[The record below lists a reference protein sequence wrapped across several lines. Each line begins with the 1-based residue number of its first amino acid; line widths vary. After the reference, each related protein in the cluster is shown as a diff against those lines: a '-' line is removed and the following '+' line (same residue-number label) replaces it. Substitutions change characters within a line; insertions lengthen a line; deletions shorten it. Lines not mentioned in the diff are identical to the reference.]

1 MRTWANTPEMR
12 DAFRDWYEKTP
23 TKDQSLANCW
33 QVAWNAAK
41 TKPKPRK
48 QRDLFGVSSLAFA
61 RNTDPDTSQDAAKS
75 FDPTFL
81 ESEVLKAI
89 QAFGVDGCITDQ
101 IVAVFSNRDSRTI
114 TPRFAP
120 LMRKGWIEDTGERRR
135 GLSGRP
141 QRVMRAIR

>member
-23 TKDQSLANCW
+23 IKDQSLAHCW
-33 QVAWNAAK
+33 QAAWNAAK
-41 TKPKPRK
+41 TKPKSRK
-48 QRDLFGVSSLAFA
+48 QQDLFGVSSLAFA

-81 ESEVLKAI
+81 ESKVLSVI
-89 QAFGVDGCITDQ
+89 QQYGSLGCIKDD
-101 IVAVFSNRDSRTI
+101 VMKHFRLEDVPTI
-114 TPRFAP
+114 SPRFAP